1 MGIASTAP
9 DPAAQKILMKTIMIL
24 SFWLACGRMVTAAET
39 QTTES
44 FHRMITKK
52 VGYEYL
58 LALPSGYDAAAD
70 KKWPLIIF
78 LHGSGERGTDL
89 WLVAKHGP
97 PKILRGEPTA
107 PHLNEGDQR
116 PASPAAQT
124 SGEAARTLLRTQFIV
139 ASPQCPPGRAW
150 DDDTVV
156 ALLDV
161 VTERYKIDPQRS
173 YLTGLSLGGYGT
185 WSVGL
190 KYPERFAAI
199 VPICGG
205 GQPVDAWRS
214 AETKKSSLLSLGI
227 WAFHGAKDPTVPLA
241 ESERMIATL
250 KSVGLAETKLTIYP
264 EAGHDSWTESY
275 ADPELYAWLL
285 RHRRAPQPIIP

>member
-1 MGIASTAP
+1 
-9 DPAAQKILMKTIMIL
+9 MKTIMVL
-24 SFWLACGRMVTAAET
+24 SLWLACGRMVTAAET
-39 QTTES
+39 QTAES
-44 FHRMITKK
+44 FHRTITKK

-58 LALPSGYDAAAD
+58 LALPSGYDPTAD
-70 KKWPLIIF
+70 KMWPLIIF

-107 PHLNEGDQR
+107 PHLNE
-116 PASPAAQT
+116 
-124 SGEAARTLLRTQFIV
+124 AARRLLRTQFIV
-139 ASPQCPPGRAW
+139 VSPQGPPGKSW

-156 ALLDV
+156 ALLDA
-161 VTERYKIDPQRS
+161 VTERYKVDPQRS

-214 AETKKSSLLSLGI
+214 AEAKRSSLLSLGI
-227 WAFHGAKDPTVPLA
+227 WAFHGAKDTSVPLA

-285 RHRRAPQPIIP
+285 RHRRAPPPIIP